1 MPLQKQNVSV
11 VLGTGLDTKNDP
23 KTLQAGLLMAE
34 NVVVQKTGEL
44 RKRNGYVSLG
54 TNVLGGD
61 SLDEGIRLATF
72 DDELVML
79 NSRSL
84 YSYATTAQAW
94 AAKGGV
100 ATSSVQSRNIVTNS
114 YEQLNVDAAFVRG
127 TTVYAW
133 EDSRGGVRATV
144 VDQDSGASLIA
155 DTELS
160 ATGERPRCFAIG
172 TYLFVLYFDST
183 ANELVSRRID
193 TANPFEF
200 STAATVANDIDTANP
215 IFDMCQLGSSRMLV
229 AYRNASSQLQ
239 IAYLLQT
246 NVVGTTADGVPG
258 PTAITAED
266 PEICITVIP
275 GVPDGTTD
283 TFHVV
288 WFNTTDGLKTMGF
301 YRDFTTYK
309 AAVVVDSDVATDVR
323 NVTALAYLDP
333 FSALNQVEIFYERDA
348 ADIINR
354 YVARA
359 LLSVTDNAVSST
371 LVFQR
376 AAGLASKAYRS
387 LNSSRM
393 LVAYESDADLQ
404 DTYFSISDN
413 LGAFATGWGFNWGE
427 DWGGSTVESIIQAK
441 ILPTVSGGHTDKV
454 SQLSGAWLLQGT
466 EWLIPTLRK
475 TRIIADNVDTYTL
488 LGVNSLQIDHSAPR
502 IGTPAQLAGNLH
514 IPGGYL
520 KMYDGVSVVE
530 HGFHLYPDTFAIA
543 QSGSSGLA
551 TGTYQYIVVYEWID
565 GRGQIHRSVTS
576 VAQSFSVTG
585 GPKQVDLTIPTLRY
599 TSKKAPVRAEVVVS
613 VYRTAAAGTLFYKVS
628 SDTAP
633 LYNDPT
639 VDTVSFSDTTADA
652 SLTSRP
658 LLYTTGGTL
667 DNFTVPSCDVVRV
680 FKNRLFVAGLE
691 RESDVLFSKS
701 HVIDEGVAFSDFFN
715 LQVGN
720 QGGAVTALAVL
731 DEKLVIFKETSLYI
745 LTGDGPTDTG
755 AQNDFLVP
763 QQVASDVG
771 CTEPESIVETPNG
784 VMFKS
789 AKGIYIL
796 SRSLQVEYVGAKVE
810 EFNALNVSG
819 AVIVPDQNQVRFTTT
834 QGRSLVFDYFFQVW
848 TTFTN
853 QEAVSAVGWQNDF
866 VFLRSNGEAWEE
878 TDSTYED
885 NGAVIRTRIGTQWF
899 QTGGLQGFQRC
910 YTGILLGEYVG
921 EHRLRVKVAYD
932 FEPFYREEFLMNP
945 IPIVTGDVYGTGTY
959 GSGSFGGGTGVYQFD
974 FKPARQKCQ
983 SMRLLIEDTF
993 PENEGTGSFNIT
1005 GLTLVIGVKGGVNRT
1020 PDVQRMGAT

>member
-1 MPLQKQNVSV
+1 MLQKQNVSV
-11 VLGTGLDTKNDP
+11 VLGAGLDSKSDS
-23 KTLQAGLLMAE
+23 KTLQAGLLVAE

-44 RKRNGYVSLG
+44 RKRNGYTNLG

-61 SLDEGIRLATF
+61 NIDDGIRLATF
-72 DDELVML
+72 NNELVML

-84 YSYATTAQAW
+84 YSYATTALAW
-94 AAKGGV
+94 SPKGGV
-100 ATSSVQSRNIVTNS
+100 ATSSVESRNIVTNS
-114 YEQLNVDAAFVRG
+114 YEQFNVDAAYVRG
-127 TTVYAW
+127 TSLYAW

-144 VDQDSGASLIA
+144 IDQDSGASLIA

-172 TYLFVLYFDST
+172 VYLFVIYFDT
-183 ANELVSRRID
+183 DTNELTSRRID
-193 TANPFEF
+193 TSNPFEF
-200 STAATVANDIDTANP
+200 STPVAIAADIDTANP
-215 IFDMCQLGSSRMLV
+215 IFDICQIGSSRMV
-229 AYRNASSQLQ
+229 FAYRNASAQLQ

-246 NVVGTTADGVPG
+246 NAVGTTADGVPE
-258 PTAITAED
+258 PTAITAQN
-266 PEICITVIP
+266 PTTCITIVQ
-275 GVPDGTTD
+275 GVPDGTTA

-301 YRDFTTYK
+301 YSDFTTYK
-309 AAVVVDSDVATDVR
+309 AAVVVDSDVATTVR

-333 FSALNQVEIFYERDA
+333 FSALNQVEIFYERNA
-348 ADIINR
+348 AAIINR
-354 YVARA
+354 YIVRA
-359 LLSVTDNAVSST
+359 LLSVSDNAISSAI
-371 LVFQR
+371 VFQR
-376 AAGLASKAYRS
+376 SAGLASKAYRS
-387 LNSSRM
+387 LDSSRM
-393 LVAYESDADLQ
+393 LVAYASASELQ

-413 LGAFATGWGFNWGE
+413 LGAFATGWGYDWGS
-427 DWGGSTVESIIQAK
+427 DWGGSTIESIVQAK
-441 ILPTVSGGHTDKV
+441 VLPTVAGGHTVSV
-454 SQLSGAWLLQGT
+454 SQLPGAWLLSGT
-466 EWLIPTLRK
+466 EWLIAMLRK
-475 TRIIADNVDTYTL
+475 TRIVADNVDTYTL

-530 HGFHLYPDTFAIA
+530 HGFHLYPDTSTAA
-543 QSGSSGLA
+543 QSGAAGLA
-551 TGTYQYIVVYEWID
+551 NGAYQYIVVYEWID
-565 GRGQIHRSVTS
+565 GKGQIHRSVTS
-576 VAQSFSVTG
+576 LPVAFTVTG
-585 GPKQVDLTIPTLRY
+585 GPRNVTLTIPTLRY
-599 TSKKAPVRAEVVVS
+599 TSKKAPVRAEVVIS
-613 VYRTAAAGTLFYKVS
+613 VYRTAASGTLFYKAS

-639 VDTVSFSDTTADA
+639 VDTVSFVDTTTDA
-652 SLTSRP
+652 TLTARP

-667 DNFTVPSCDVVRV
+667 DNYTVPSCNVVRV

-701 HVIDEGVAFSDFFN
+701 HVNDEGVAFSDLFN

-720 QGGAVTALAVL
+720 QGGSVTALAVL
-731 DEKLVIFKETSLYI
+731 DEKLVLFKETGIYI

-771 CTEPESIVETPNG
+771 CTEPESIAETPNG

-789 AKGIYIL
+789 AKGIYLL
-796 SRSLQVEYVGAKVE
+796 SRALQVEYVGAKVE

-819 AVIVPDQNQVRFTTT
+819 AVVVPDQNQVRFTTT
-834 QGRSLVFDYFFQVW
+834 QGRSLVYDYFFQLW

-853 QEAVSAVGWQNDF
+853 QESVSAVGWNSSF
-866 VFLRSNGEAWEE
+866 VYLRPTGEALQE
-878 TDSTYED
+878 STTYSDD
-885 NGAVIRTRIGTQWF
+885 NTVIRTRIGTQWF

-910 YTGILLGEYVG
+910 YTGILIGEYIG
-921 EHRLRVKVAYD
+921 EHRLRVRVAYD
-932 FEPFYREEFLMNP
+932 FEPFYREDFIMNP
-945 IPIVTGDVYGTGTY
+945 IPVVNGDVYGTDVY
-959 GSGSFGGGTGVYQFD
+959 GAGEFGGGTGVYQFD

-993 PENEGTGSFNIT
+993 PDNTGTGAFNIT
-1005 GLTLVIGVKGGVNRT
+1005 GLTLIIGVKGGTNRV
-1020 PDVQRMGAT
+1020 PDSQRMGAT

>member
-1 MPLQKQNVSV
+1 MTLQRQNVSV
-11 VLGTGLDTKNDP
+11 VLGTGLDTKNDA
-23 KTLQAGLLMAE
+23 KTLQAGLLIAE

-44 RKRNGYVSLG
+44 RKRKGYDSLG
-54 TNVLGGD
+54 IDVLGGD
-61 SLDEGIRLATF
+61 DLDEGIRLATF

-84 YSYATTAQAW
+84 YSYATTAQSW

-100 ATSSVQSRNIVTNS
+100 ATSSVQTRNIVTNS
-114 YEQLNVDAAFVRG
+114 YQQTNVDAAYVRG

-160 ATGERPRCFAIG
+160 ATGSRPRCFALG

-183 ANELVSRRID
+183 SNTLISRRID
-193 TANPFEF
+193 TSNPFEF
-200 STAATVANDIDTANP
+200 SLENDAANDIDTANP
-215 IFDMCQLGSSRMLV
+215 IYDICQLGTSRMV
-229 AYRNASSQLQ
+229 IAYRSATAQLK

-246 NVVGTTADGVPG
+246 NTVGTTADGVPG
-258 PTAITAED
+258 PTAITAEN
-266 PEICITVIP
+266 PTTCITVVT

-309 AAVVVDSDVATDVR
+309 ASVVVDSDVATTVR

-333 FSALNQVEIFYERDA
+333 FSSLNQVEIFYERNA
-348 ADIINR
+348 AAVINR

-359 LLSVTDNAVSST
+359 LLSVSDNAVSSAV
-371 LVFQR
+371 VFQR

-393 LVAYESDADLQ
+393 LVAYESAAELQ

-413 LGAFATGWGFNWGE
+413 LGAFATGWGYNWGT

-441 ILPTVSGGHTDKV
+441 VLPTVGGGHTNKV
-454 SQLSGAWLLQGT
+454 SQLPGAWLLEGT
-466 EWLIPTLRK
+466 NWLISTLRK
-475 TRIIADNVDTYTL
+475 TRIVADNVDTFTL
-488 LGVNSLQIDHSAPR
+488 LGVNSVRIDHSAPR

-520 KMYDGVSVVE
+520 KIYDGVSVVE
-530 HGFHLYPDTFAIA
+530 HGFHLYPDASSIA
-543 QSGSSGLA
+543 QSGSSGVHP
-551 TGTYQYIVVYEWID
+551 GTHQYIVVYEWID
-565 GRGQIHRSVTS
+565 GRGQVHRSVTS
-576 VAQSFSVTG
+576 IPQSFTVTG
-585 GPKQVDLTIPTLRY
+585 SHRNVTLTIPTLRY
-599 TSKKAPVRAEVVVS
+599 TSKKAPVRSEVIVS
-613 VYRTAAAGTLFYKVS
+613 VYRTAASGTLFYKAS
-628 SDTAP
+628 SDTSP

-639 VDTVSFSDTTADA
+639 VDTVDFVDTMDDNVLATK
-652 SLTSRP
+652 P

-667 DNFTVPSCDVVRV
+667 DNYTVPSCDVVRV

-691 RESDVLFSKS
+691 RQSDVLFSKA
-701 HVIDEGVAFSDFFN
+701 HVNDEGVAFSDLFN

-720 QGGAVTALAVL
+720 QGGSVTALAVL
-731 DEKLVIFKETSLYI
+731 DEKLVLFKQTSIYI
-745 LTGDGPTDTG
+745 LTGEGPTDTG

-771 CTEPESIVETPNG
+771 CTEPESIVETPQG

-819 AVIVPDQNQVRFTTT
+819 AVVVPDQNQVRFTTT
-834 QGRSLVFDYFFQVW
+834 QGRTLVYDYFFQVW

-853 QEAVSAVGWQNDF
+853 QESVSAVGWQNNF
-866 VFLRSNGEAWEE
+866 VFLKTNGEAWQE
-878 TDSTYED
+878 SASYAD
-885 NGAVIRTRIGTQWF
+885 NGSVIRTRISTQWF

-910 YTGILLGEYVG
+910 YNGIILGEYIG
-921 EHRLRVKVAYD
+921 DHRLRVRVAYD
-932 FEPFYREEFLMNP
+932 FEPFYREEFIMNP
-945 IPIVTGDVYGTGTY
+945 APVVNGDVFGTGIY
-959 GSGSFGGGTGVYQFD
+959 GSGSFGGGTGVYQFE

-983 SMRLLIEDTF
+983 SMRLLIEDAF
-993 PENEGTGSFNIT
+993 PDNQGTGAFNIT
-1005 GLTLVIGVKGGVNRT
+1005 GLTLGIGVKGGTNRL
-1020 PDVQRMGAT
+1020 PDTQTMRAT

>member
-1 MPLQKQNVSV
+1 MLQKQNVSV

-23 KTLQAGLLMAE
+23 KTLQAGLLSAE

-54 TNVLGGD
+54 TEVLGGD
-61 SLDEGIRLATF
+61 NIDEGIRLATF

-100 ATSSVQSRNIVTNS
+100 ATSSVTSKNVVTNS

-144 VDQDSGASLIA
+144 IDQDSGASLIA

-172 TYLFVLYFDST
+172 TYLFVLYFDSDV
-183 ANELVSRRID
+183 NELVSRRID

-200 STAATVANDIDTANP
+200 SITATIANDIDPVNP
-215 IFDMCQLGSSRMLV
+215 IFDICAIGAARMV
-229 AYRNASSQLQ
+229 IAYRNASAQLSL
-239 IAYLLQT
+239 AYFLQS
-246 NVVGTTADGVPG
+246 NAVGTTADGVPG
-258 PTAITAED
+258 TTAITAED
-266 PEICITVIP
+266 PTTCITIVE
-275 GVPDGTTD
+275 GVPDGTTS

-309 AAVVVDSDVATDVR
+309 ASIVVDSDISTTVR

-333 FSALNQVEIFYERDA
+333 FSALNQVEIFYERNA
-348 ADIINR
+348 SASINR
-354 YVARA
+354 YIVRA
-359 LLSVTDNAVSST
+359 LLNVSDNSISSA

-376 AAGLASKAYRS
+376 SAGLASKAYRS

-393 LVAYESDADLQ
+393 LVAYESSAGLQ

-413 LGAFATGWGFNWGE
+413 LGAFATGWGYNWGS
-427 DWGGSTVESIIQAK
+427 DWGGSSVESIVQAK
-441 ILPTVSGGHTDKV
+441 ILPTVAGGHTNKV
-454 SQLSGAWLLQGT
+454 SQLSGAWLLAGT
-466 EWLIPTLRK
+466 EFLIAMLRK

-530 HGFHLYPDTFAIA
+530 HGFHLYPDEFMAA
-543 QSGSSGLA
+543 QSGSSGVA
-551 TGTYQYIVVYEWID
+551 TGTYNYIVVYEWID

-576 VAQSFSVTG
+576 LPVQFSVTS
-585 GPKQVDLTIPTLRY
+585 GPKNVTLTIPTLRF
-599 TSKKAPVRAEVVVS
+599 TSKKAPVRAEVVIS
-613 VYRTAAAGTLFYKVS
+613 VYRTAASGTLYYKVS

-639 VDTVSFSDTTADA
+639 VDTVSFVDA
-652 SLTSRP
+652 IPDATLVSRP

-691 RESDVLFSKS
+691 RQSDVLFSKA
-701 HVIDEGVAFSDFFN
+701 HVTDEGVAFSELFN

-720 QGGAVTALAVL
+720 QGGSVTALAVL
-731 DEKLVIFKETSLYI
+731 DEKLVIFKQTGIYI
-745 LTGDGPTDTG
+745 LTGEGPTDTG

-771 CTEPESIVETPNG
+771 CTEPESIAETPQG

-789 AKGIYIL
+789 AKGIYLL
-796 SRSLQVEYVGAKVE
+796 SRALQVEYVGAKVE
-810 EFNALNVSG
+810 EYNSLNVSG
-819 AVIVPDQNQVRFTTT
+819 AVVVPEQNQVRFTTT
-834 QGRSLVFDYFFQVW
+834 SGRTLVYDYFFQVW

-853 QEAVSAVGWQNDF
+853 QAAVSAVGWQNSF
-866 VFLRSNGEAWEE
+866 VFLRSTGEALQE
-878 TDSTYED
+878 SPGTYSD
-885 NGAVIRTRIGTQWF
+885 NGSVVRTQIGTQWF
-899 QTGGLQGFQRC
+899 QVGGLQGFQRC
-910 YTGILLGEYVG
+910 YTGVLVGRYIG

-932 FEPFYREEFLMNP
+932 FENFYREEFFMNP
-945 IPIVTGDVYGTGTY
+945 IPIVTGDAFGTGSY
-959 GSGSFGGGTGVYQFD
+959 GSGDFGGGTGVYQFE

-993 PENEGTGSFNIT
+993 PDNTGTGAFNIT
-1005 GLTLVIGVKGGVNRT
+1005 GLTLVIGVKGGTNRL
-1020 PDVQRMGAT
+1020 PDVQRMRSN

>member
-1 MPLQKQNVSV
+1 MTLQKQNVSV
-11 VLGTGLDTKNDP
+11 VLGTGLDTKNDA
-23 KTLQAGLLMAE
+23 KTLQAGLLIAE

-44 RKRNGYVSLG
+44 RKRKGYDSLG
-54 TNVLGGD
+54 IDVLGGD
-61 SLDEGIRLATF
+61 DLDEGIRLATF

-84 YSYATTAQAW
+84 YSYATTAEAW

-100 ATSSVQSRNIVTNS
+100 ATSSVQTRNIVTNS
-114 YEQLNVDAAFVRG
+114 YQQTNVDAAYVRG

-160 ATGERPRCFAIG
+160 DTGSRPRCFALG

-183 ANELVSRRID
+183 SNTLISRRID
-193 TANPFEF
+193 TSNPFEF
-200 STAATVANDIDTANP
+200 SFPNDAANDIDTANP
-215 IFDMCQLGSSRMLV
+215 IYDICQLGTSRMV
-229 AYRNASSQLQ
+229 IAYRSATAQLK

-246 NVVGTTADGVPG
+246 NAVGTTADGVPG
-258 PTAITAED
+258 PTAITAEN
-266 PEICITVIP
+266 PTTCITVVT

-309 AAVVVDSDVATDVR
+309 AAVVVDSDVATTVR

-333 FSALNQVEIFYERDA
+333 FSALNQVEIFYERNA
-348 ADIINR
+348 AAVINR

-359 LLSVTDNAVSST
+359 LLSVSDNAVSSSV
-371 LVFQR
+371 VFQR

-387 LNSSRM
+387 LSSSRM
-393 LVAYESDADLQ
+393 LVAYESAAELQ

-413 LGAFATGWGFNWGE
+413 LGAFATGWGYNWGA

-441 ILPTVSGGHTDKV
+441 VLPTVGGGHTSKV
-454 SQLSGAWLLQGT
+454 SQLPGAWLIDGT
-466 EWLIPTLRK
+466 NWLISTLRK
-475 TRIIADNVDTYTL
+475 TRIIADNVDTFTL
-488 LGVNSLQIDHSAPR
+488 LGVNSMQIDHSAPR

-530 HGFHLYPDTFAIA
+530 NGFHLYPDAFTIS
-543 QSGSSGLA
+543 QSGSSGVDPGA
-551 TGTYQYIVVYEWID
+551 HQYIVVYEWID
-565 GRGQIHRSVTS
+565 GKGQIHRSVTS
-576 VAQSFSVTG
+576 LPQSFTVTG
-585 GPKQVDLTIPTLRY
+585 SHRNVTLTIPTLRY
-599 TSKKAPVRAEVVVS
+599 TSKKAPVRAEVIVS
-613 VYRTAAAGTLFYKVS
+613 VYRTAASGTLFYKAS
-628 SDTAP
+628 SDTSP
-633 LYNDPT
+633 LYNDTT
-639 VDTVSFSDTTADA
+639 VDTVQYVDTIDDVV
-652 SLTSRP
+652 LTTRP

-667 DNFTVPSCDVVRV
+667 DNYTVPSCDVVRV

-691 RESDVLFSKS
+691 RESDVLFSKA
-701 HVIDEGVAFSDFFN
+701 HVNDEGVAFSDLFN

-720 QGGAVTALAVL
+720 QGGSVTALAVL
-731 DEKLVIFKETSLYI
+731 DDKLVLFKQTSLYI
-745 LTGDGPTDTG
+745 LTGEGPTDTG

-763 QQVASDVG
+763 QQIASDVG
-771 CTEPESIVETPNG
+771 CTEPESIVETPQG

-796 SRSLQVEYVGAKVE
+796 SRSLQVEYVGAKIE

-819 AVIVPDQNQVRFTTT
+819 AVVVPDQNQVRFTTT
-834 QGRSLVFDYFFQVW
+834 QGRTLVYDYFFQVW
-848 TTFTN
+848 STFTN
-853 QEAVSAVGWQNDF
+853 QESVSAVGWQNNF
-866 VFLRSNGEAWEE
+866 VFLKSNGEVWQES
-878 TDSTYED
+878 STYAD
-885 NGAVIRTRIGTQWF
+885 NGSVIRTRISTQWF
-899 QTGGLQGFQRC
+899 QTGGLQGYQRC
-910 YTGILLGEYVG
+910 YSGVLLGEYIG
-921 EHRLRVKVAYD
+921 EHRLRVRVAYD
-932 FEPFYREEFLMNP
+932 FEPFYREEFIMNP
-945 IPIVTGDVYGTGTY
+945 IPVVNGDVFGTGIY
-959 GSGSFGGGTGVYQFD
+959 GSGSFGGGTGVYQFE

-983 SMRLLIEDTF
+983 SMRLLIEDAF
-993 PENEGTGSFNIT
+993 PDNQGTGAFNIT
-1005 GLTLVIGVKGGVNRT
+1005 GLTLVIGVKGGTNRL
-1020 PDVQRMGAT
+1020 PDTQTMRAT